1 MLGQQLT
8 ITVAKAAFRSGPRTC
23 CLTVEANYRTTLQ
36 ETAAQTSATK
46 CRRTIRALADGID
59 GKQKKGSSADRSR
72 RHPWR
77 ENTMSCSK
85 CGQAATEGA
94 ACCQACGSQL
104 ATAAASGSQAS
115 NPSLAFSAPLFRFDA
130 QRLSGSNQI
139 VGVAAVVL
147 FVSLFMPW
155 FGASLGYAGITVS
168 VDGLW
173 HGYMYITL
181 FAALAILSYLIAGL
195 GLDVL
200 PFRLQPGA
208 SEFLLAGIAA
218 LNLLLVII
226 SFVSRPIL
234 TSWQFGAYVG
244 LIAAIAAVAAPGA
257 SAIISAQ
264 RARQPAPDPTE
275 AEERS

>member
-1 MLGQQLT
+1 
-8 ITVAKAAFRSGPRTC
+8 
-23 CLTVEANYRTTLQ
+23 
-36 ETAAQTSATK
+36 
-46 CRRTIRALADGID
+46 
-59 GKQKKGSSADRSR
+59 
-72 RHPWR
+72 
-77 ENTMSCSK
+77 MSCSK

-94 ACCQACGSQL
+94 TYCPACGSQL
-104 ATAAASGSQAS
+104 AAAAASGGQAS

-130 QRLSGSNQI
+130 RRLSGSNQI

-181 FAALAILSYLIAGL
+181 FAALAILIYLIAGL

-208 SEFLLAGIAA
+208 SEFLLAGTAA

-226 SFVSRPIL
+226 SFVSRPVL

-244 LIAAIAAVAAPGA
+244 LIAAIAAVAAPAA

-264 RARQPAPDPTE
+264 RARQPAAHPTK
-275 AEERS
+275 AGERS